1 VIRAL
6 QQFLKTSQ
14 PTELQAA
21 NVLRMVYAMT
31 FMGQIAVAAV
41 LAGVM
46 VAVAERQASG
56 SPLLAQIFVVLSVVQ
71 LPLALLLSFGVSR
84 SGGKQAALS
93 ASIMSGVLL
102 STPAWFTAMTF
113 LVSSPFFYLA
123 LLLIILMVYYALGVI
138 LCGRWA
144 KVALLAP
151 STKDTPRADT
161 PRAQTERQE
170 VE

>member
-56 SPLLAQIFVVLSVVQ
+56 PLLAQIFVVLSVVQ

-113 LVSSPFFYLA
+113 LVSSPFLYLA
-123 LLLIILMVYYALGVI
+123 LLLILLMVYYALGVI

>member
-1 VIRAL
+1 VLRAL
-6 QQFLKTSQ
+6 QTFLINPQ

-31 FMGQIAVAAV
+31 FMGQIAVAGV

-46 VAVAERQASG
+46 VAFAGRQSSG
-56 SPLLAQIFVVLSVVQ
+56 TLLAQIFVVLSLVQ

-84 SGGKQAALS
+84 AGGKQAALS

-113 LVSSPFFYLA
+113 LVSGHFFYLA
-123 LLLIILMVYYALGVI
+123 LLFVILTTYYVLGI
-138 LCGRWA
+138 MLCGRWA
-144 KVALLAP
+144 KVALLP
-151 STKDTPRADT
+151 PRANEQDGK
-161 PRAQTERQE
+161 QK
-170 VE
+170 